1 MELENMSLSLK
12 ADYWWKRHLAEN
24 SSFITDTFCG
34 QLVST
39 IQCSVCKTNSY
50 CFDPF
55 YDISLPFSE
64 GNNQLGGHQ
73 HNRRKGSRPSIK
85 PSWLSMN
92 NNNNTGDAKSCTLD
106 DCLREFTKD
115 EVLDGENKIECS
127 SCRVKRTMVKRLQVF
142 RFPQVLVLHLKR
154 FGNSRK
160 KIRTAV
166 QFPITGFDASPLAYQ
181 NDTRPEYDLF
191 AVVDHSGRMN
201 FGHYTASCID
211 PQSDEWQQFNDEE
224 VDGIDAS
231 DLNEA
236 NAYMLFYKIRES

>member
-1 MELENMSLSLK
+1 MSLPFK

-55 YDISLPFSE
+55 YDVSLPLPE
-64 GNNQLGGHQ
+64 GNDQSE
-73 HNRRKGSRPSIK
+73 NR
-85 PSWLSMN
+85 
-92 NNNNTGDAKSCTLD
+92 NTGDAKSCTLD

-191 AVVDHSGRMN
+191 AVVDHLGGMN
-201 FGHYTASCID
+201 SGHYTASCID
-211 PQSDEWQQFNDEE
+211 PQSEAWQQFNDEKVE
-224 VDGIDAS
+224 GIYAS

-236 NAYMLFYKIRES
+236 NAYILFYQIRDS